1 MGKIF
6 IVMGKSASGK
16 DSIYSQL
23 TEKLSQ
29 KVKSVTIYTTRP
41 KREGEVQGREYFFR
55 TVEEYEEDF
64 HGGKMIEHRTYN
76 TVFGPWHYYTM
87 DDGQFDDEKDIIMI
101 GTLEAFKC
109 IKEYFGQQRVV
120 PVYIEVDDYTRLI
133 RAINREQKQDNP
145 GYAEVCRR
153 FLADE
158 EDFSDE
164 KLTEAGVDKKFIN
177 DNLDEC
183 VERVLAFI
191 SN

>member
-23 TEKLSQ
+23 TERLSQ
-29 KVKSVTIYTTRP
+29 KVKIVTIYTTRP

-55 TVEEYEEDF
+55 TVEEYEEDL

>member
-23 TEKLSQ
+23 TERLSQ

>member
-23 TEKLSQ
+23 TERLSQ
-29 KVKSVTIYTTRP
+29 KVKIVTIYTTRP

-164 KLTEAGVDKKFIN
+164 KLKEAGVDKKFIN

>member
-133 RAINREQKQDNP
+133 RAINREQKQDKP

-164 KLTEAGVDKKFIN
+164 KLKEAGVHKKFIN
-177 DNLDEC
+177 DNLEEC